1 MNLLFIV
8 VLNILAVGYATP
20 DHEEGLEVEDPAI
33 RGWRKGMRNACLRLN
48 QGAKCI
54 KRGSP
59 CPSGTEACCDKFSC
73 WRRNRRCCCPKPE
86 TTTEPTTEPTI
97 APTTAPQGGIFQLNQ
112 AKISLSEAVGSRDI
126 SVVIENIGNIQFGAN
141 LSLSLEDV
149 NATVFLDYLPVTP
162 SQFPKSLVFPAGV
175 RSVEEILT
183 FEIINDAA
191 NEGDE
196 VFKLELSLDGTSQ
209 STATIGNQDTLIVV
223 IKDDDP
229 IEI

>member
-1 MNLLFIV
+1 
-8 VLNILAVGYATP
+8 
-20 DHEEGLEVEDPAI
+20 
-33 RGWRKGMRNACLRLN
+33 MRNACLRLN